1 MPRISPEKR
10 AAALRANL
18 KKRKTAQHPAKPPN
32 PGMPAAAPAEDPSRN
47 RAIPPEKPAKKP

>member
-18 KKRKTAQHPAKPPN
+18 KKRKTAQHPAKPLN
-32 PGMPAAAPAEDPSRN
+32 PGMSAAAPAEDPTRN
-47 RAIPPEKPAKKP
+47 RAIPPEKSPEKP